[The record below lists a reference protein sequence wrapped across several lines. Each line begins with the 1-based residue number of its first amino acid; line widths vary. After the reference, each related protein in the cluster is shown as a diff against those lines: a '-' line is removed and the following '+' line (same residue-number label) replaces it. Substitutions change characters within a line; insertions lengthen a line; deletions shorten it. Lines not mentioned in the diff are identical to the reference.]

1 MRRNLQRWIW
11 PALAVL
17 SPALPLHAYLAG
29 SWGYVF
35 HIYSLAMVFG
45 IVAYVY
51 FANALVLAA
60 RIPYFDRLYGHDR
73 VMVFHGHLA
82 VAGIACVLVHAGLK
96 VAYDGARGTQVAFGI
111 AAAALLVLVAL
122 FTLLFMV
129 GGPLQRIPA
138 FARLR
143 SAGVRRPA
151 LDYRRLKA
159 FHNLTGVAMILAMI
173 HVLMALPTAETNLR
187 LAIMAGWGGIGI
199 LAWIYHKAV
208 RVLLCLRN
216 AYAVT
221 RVESLGDGITR
232 LTATPRHGQAGK
244 RFLPGQF
251 GYFRILSKSCG
262 TEEHPFT
269 IASPPNERQLSIVAK
284 ALGDYSA
291 ALAQVAP
298 GARLLFDGPYGR
310 FTPELNAAPYLFIA
324 GGIGITPFLSIV
336 ADWARREI
344 TQPVSL
350 VWSVRYCRDLVDG
363 GLFEGLARGQ
373 DLFTYTPVIT
383 REDGGTARRMDREL
397 LAPIVRRRTPE
408 RLQVYVCG
416 PAALLKAVL
425 GSMQD
430 IGVSRRQV
438 HYESFGS

>member
-1 MRRNLQRWIW
+1 MRLNLQRWMW
-11 PALAVL
+11 VAFAVL

-45 IVAYVY
+45 VVAYVY
-51 FANALVLAA
+51 FADALVLAA
-60 RIPYFDRLYGHDR
+60 RIPYFDHLYGHDR
-73 VMVFHGHLA
+73 VMVFHGNLA
-82 VAGIACVLVHAGLK
+82 GAGLICALVHAGLK
-96 VAYDGARGTQVAFGI
+96 VAYYGVQGTQVAFGI
-111 AAAALLVLVAL
+111 AATALFVLVAL

-129 GGPLQRIPA
+129 GSPLQRLPA

-143 SAGVRRPA
+143 RVGVRRPG
-151 LDYRRLKA
+151 LDYTRLKT
-159 FHNLTGVAMILAMI
+159 FHNLTGVATILAMI

-187 LAIMAGWGGIGI
+187 LAIMAGWGGMGI

-208 RVLLCLRN
+208 RVLLRFRR

-221 RVESLGDGITR
+221 RVESVGDGITH
-232 LTATPRHGQAGK
+232 LKAKPRDGQSRT

-251 GYFRILSKSCG
+251 GYFRILSPACG

-269 IASPPNERQLSIVAK
+269 LASPPGERQLSLVAK

-291 ALAQVAP
+291 ALARVEP

-310 FTPELNAAPYLFIA
+310 FTPELNAAPYLFVA

-336 ADWARREI
+336 GDWAHREI
-344 TQPVSL
+344 TRPVSL
-350 VWSVRYCRDLVDG
+350 VWSVRYRRELVDG
-363 GLFEGLARGQ
+363 GLFEGVARAQ
-373 DLFTYTPVIT
+373 SLFTYTPVMT
-383 REDGGTARRMDREL
+383 REEGGTARRVTREL
-397 LAPIVRRRTPE
+397 LEPIVRRRAPE
-408 RLQVYVCG
+408 NLQVYVCG
-416 PAALLKAVL
+416 PAALLTAVV
-425 GSMQD
+425 GIMKDS
-430 IGVSRRQV
+430 GVSRRQV